1 MKITY
6 VTTTQRAR
14 GVSRITVHSWASNKK
29 RPNIENAQKLGVLY
43 GIPMSSF
50 LTEERGSLWLYIKSM
65 KKDDLQNKLASF
77 FDKQNINTAKHK
89 HNG

>member
-6 VTTTQRAR
+6 VTTTQRAL

-65 KKDDLQNKLASF
+65 NKNDLQNKLTSF
-77 FDKQNINTAKHK
+77 FDKQNINTTKQIN
-89 HNG
+89 NG